1 MDQNRHA
8 GDREKIGGLAKV
20 ISNVHSLFL
29 AGDLPLMLPTKA
41 GVTENGVCFSQMP
54 GISFLND

>member
-41 GVTENGVCFSQMP
+41 R
-54 GISFLND
+54 